1 MEPLTLLF
9 LGGKAIFESVNTAP
23 RISDVDIK
31 DMVSNAVSAAFKD
44 VASEIVDAILKFED
58 EEDSDDSE

>member
-23 RISDVDIK
+23 RISDKDI
-31 DMVSNAVSAAFKD
+31 DDIASNIADAAFENMVSR
-44 VASEIVDAILKFED
+44 IVNAILRED
-58 EEDSDDSE
+58 EGSDDSE